1 MTKTFFLLLF
11 AIASISMSAQ
21 TYYYRQIAKVSN
33 GIRSAGNNS
42 GQFIT
47 FTKDG
52 CYDSNKNGISVNNG
66 FQNYKIYENGI
77 YYYLGGSYWGSQCQY
92 CFNAAKNRLNIIPDN
107 ETGIIYVYQRVNAPV
122 GIKTCYYIKNNSN
135 GGKYYSSSP
144 SSVITPTPHDG
155 QTSLRNTIA
164 QQENLLESAR
174 QVLASQIARGATS
187 AEIRSSQDLIQQY
200 ETSIAH
206 MKALLK

>member
-1 MTKTFFLLLF
+1 MRILQTLIVTLFSMTVFSQ
-11 AIASISMSAQ
+11 A
-21 TYYYRQIAKVSN
+21 YYYKQTSKVSN

-52 CYDSNKNGISVNNG
+52 CYDSDKNGISVNNG
-66 FQNYKIYENGI
+66 FQNYKKYENGI
-77 YYYLGGSYWGSQCQY
+77 LYYLGSSYWGNQCQY

-122 GIKTCYYIKNNSN
+122 GIKTCYYIKNNKN
-135 GGKYYSSSP
+135 GGTYYSSSH
-144 SSVITPTPHDG
+144 SSAITPTSHDG

-174 QVLASQIARGATS
+174 QVLAGQIARGATS

-200 ETSIAH
+200 ETTIAH